1 MAAQRAPRLTPEERK
16 RQETVAVYQEIVA
29 SIDAYLNPLRDPLAE
44 IDELNAVLAQREAAL
59 DQRLAVERE
68 AHRSSKYKAD
78 QAAAIARR
86 ESSKW

>member
-44 IDELNAVLAQREAAL
+44 ID
-59 DQRLAVERE
+59 
-68 AHRSSKYKAD
+68 
-78 QAAAIARR
+78 
-86 ESSKW
+86 